1 MGVLMSAQWKKIR
14 SVDLK
19 GGDLPSGRMKPWRE
33 KIDADFSVY
42 ERSILVRE
50 G

>member
-33 KIDADFSVY
+33 KIQ
-42 ERSILVRE
+42 ILVCVCVCVKCQY
-50 G
+50 